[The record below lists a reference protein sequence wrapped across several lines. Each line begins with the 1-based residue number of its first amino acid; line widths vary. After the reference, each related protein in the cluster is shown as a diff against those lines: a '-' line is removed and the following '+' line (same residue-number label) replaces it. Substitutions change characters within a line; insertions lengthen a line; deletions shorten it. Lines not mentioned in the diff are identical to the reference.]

1 MFIYQD
7 NIRYDEEWQG
17 ELWLDI
23 DKIIAIRPAKENNYL
38 IILPEDRTYI
48 IEQETFNKI
57 IAEKGMI

>member
-23 DKIIAIRPAKENNYL
+23 DKIIAIRVAKENRYL
-38 IILPEDRTYI
+38 VITLDDHTYI
-48 IEQETFNKI
+48 IEQETFDKI

>member
-23 DKIIAIRPAKENNYL
+23 DKIIAIRAAKENRYMV
-38 IILPEDRTYI
+38 IIPDDRTYI
-48 IEQETFNKI
+48 IEQEIFDKI
-57 IAEKGMI
+57 MAEKGMI